1 MRSYFLAQLAQK
13 AKWGIITLCPP
24 SVFHNLSHSH
34 SIFFLETAKPNALTI
49 LFSWVLKPFALYA
62 CSTGLY
68 TRYYVTVN
76 QVMMATTSS
85 WISDKLRDIY
95 SIWRH
100 CWNVATFK
108 WNGHNGKIENIPF
121 VVLNRPFKLYTKF
134 WNIC

>member
-1 MRSYFLAQLAQK
+1 MPSYFLAQLAQK
-13 AKWGIITLCPP
+13 AKWGIITLCSP
-24 SVFHNLSHSH
+24 SVIYNLSHSH

-68 TRYYVTVN
+68 TRYYVTDN
-76 QVMMATTSS
+76 QYIIATTSS
-85 WISDKLRDIY
+85 RISDKLRDIY

-100 CWNVATFK
+100 CWHVATFK

>member
-13 AKWGIITLCPP
+13 AEWGIITLCSP
-24 SVFHNLSHSH
+24 SVIYNLSHSH

-100 CWNVATFK
+100 CWNVATYK
-108 WNGHNGKIENIPF
+108 WNDHNGKIEIISF
-121 VVLNRPFKLYTKF
+121 VVLNRPFKLYKKF